1 MQCDGAFCDGD
12 IQLAM
17 PPFKRESSFKRLYS
31 DVVESQLE
39 SWKVTNWVHCRTQV
53 LYMTASRPKTL
64 LFSINY
70 VPSMK
75 YNAPVVALQFE
86 VVRRYD
92 EDAVIVIIV
101 TP

>member
-1 MQCDGAFCDGD
+1 
-12 IQLAM
+12 
-17 PPFKRESSFKRLYS
+17 
-31 DVVESQLE
+31 
-39 SWKVTNWVHCRTQV
+39 
-53 LYMTASRPKTL
+53 
-64 LFSINY
+64 
-70 VPSMK
+70 MK